1 MTSFKVPNKT
11 LTILRKNCLKLLHT
25 NGSRVTY
32 WRLPTYFQWK
42 AFLLQNLKAM
52 KASKLSITKLQK
64 SPQFWWL
71 FSLRWFTQ
79 FGVLLSP
86 IALKV
91 VDPFLLDS
99 KFFNGWHQSSF
110 PIPYMA
116 THKQGNK
123 DTFFNDPNPH
133 LFPFNTNHPRFALLT
148 PSTSVQDF
156 RIFRSGPNRNSQRPK
171 NEIKAQTDTEI
182 SIET

>member
-11 LTILRKNCLKLLHT
+11 LTILRENCLKLLHT

-52 KASKLSITKLQK
+52 KVSKLSITKLQK
-64 SPQFWWL
+64 GPQFWWL
-71 FSLRWFTQ
+71 FSLWWFTQ

-91 VDPFLLDS
+91 VGPLLLDS
-99 KFFNGWHQSSF
+99 NSSRYGTNPPFQF
-110 PIPYMA
+110 PIWQLTSKETKRQA
-116 THKQGNK
+116 ITK
-123 DTFFNDPNPH
+123 D
-133 LFPFNTNHPRFALLT
+133 
-148 PSTSVQDF
+148 Q
-156 RIFRSGPNRNSQRPK
+156 K
-171 NEIKAQTDTEI
+171 KWNE
-182 SIET
+182 S